1 MSQKYLDL
9 ADRQAEHVQVKFYTQ
24 ARLDALEAEKAGN
37 MAGPSRLPDA
47 KKDHVSCPS

>member
-1 MSQKYLDL
+1 VSQKYLDL

-24 ARLDALEAEKAGN
+24 ARLDALEAEKGGN
-37 MAGPSRLPDA
+37 KAGPSRLPDA